1 MFKTVAELGRG
12 GGVAGEKGGWGYW
25 HKHVQRKKIIY
36 MLTEPGNYIS
46 IIVGKRFK
54 DSTKEWKQNLSGE
67 NDVLGDEIEPG
78 SA

>member
-1 MFKTVAELGRG
+1 
-12 GGVAGEKGGWGYW
+12 
-25 HKHVQRKKIIY
+25 

-67 NDVLGDEIEPG
+67 NDVLGDEIKPG